1 MSAWQGR
8 FARARAGHLARSLT
22 NYSARLD
29 SAQHRLDTRL
39 LLGLFERSFMNLNGT
54 TLVSTLA
61 HLSVVAVSVV
71 SVSAINKAP
80 RGF

>member
-1 MSAWQGR
+1 
-8 FARARAGHLARSLT
+8 
-22 NYSARLD
+22 
-29 SAQHRLDTRL
+29 
-39 LLGLFERSFMNLNGT
+39 MNLNGT

-80 RGF
+80 RRF